1 MTDTL
6 KVEDLSQQN
15 VVKSL
20 KFILEDIE
28 AHPDRLKQLD
38 PDLVQRARSLVEGL
52 EVDLDAPLSPLD
64 E

>member
-6 KVEDLSQQN
+6 KIEDLTQQD
-15 VVKSL
+15 VAESL
-20 KFILEDIE
+20 KLILEDI
-28 AHPDRLKQLD
+28 AANPDTLKPLD
-38 PDLVQRARSLVEGL
+38 PGLVQRARSLVEGV

>member
-6 KVEDLSQQN
+6 KVEDLFQQD
-15 VVKSL
+15 VGESL
-20 KFILEDIE
+20 KLILEDI
-28 AHPDRLKQLD
+28 AANPDILKPLD
-38 PDLVQRARSLVEGL
+38 PGLVQRARSLVEGV

>member
-6 KVEDLSQQN
+6 KVEDLSQQD
-15 VVKSL
+15 VGESL
-20 KFILEDIE
+20 KLILEDI
-28 AHPDRLKQLD
+28 AANPDTLKPLD
-38 PDLVQRARSLVEGL
+38 PGLVERARSLVEGV